1 MNWDLL
7 IVVFGLMLI
16 LSALLFLYRQRK
28 KEILSEIQIDLCPA
42 VRITSFDGWQALEL
56 QLVNRSDVKVWVEE
70 ANLVITDLE
79 ANFQTALATGQ
90 HIHKIRQPVVPDEC
104 ISMSLTGSLYDA
116 AGRPQGPYSFQLW
129 GTIHYRIGEKW
140 AQANIRPHR
149 INMVALSVLGVQRIR
164 QKSTT
169 PEVHNDE
176 AIVSDSLNQVT
187 PSKETPKVKSAGR

>member
-1 MNWDLL
+1 VNWVLL
-7 IVVFGLMLI
+7 IVGFGLILI
-16 LSALLFLYRQRK
+16 LGALLFLYRQRK
-28 KEILSEIQIDLCPA
+28 KDIPSEIQIDLCPA
-42 VRITSFDGWQALEL
+42 VRITDFDGWQALEL
-56 QLVNRSDVKVWVEE
+56 QLVNRSDAKVWVEE

-104 ISMSLTGSLYDA
+104 LSMSLTGSLYDA

-149 INMVALSVLGVQRIR
+149 IKMVALSVLRVQLIR
-164 QKSTT
+164 RKNATA
-169 PEVHNDE
+169 E
-176 AIVSDSLNQVT
+176 AHDDQEIVTDSLSEVSHSEDTQ
-187 PSKETPKVKSAGR
+187 KVKSAGR

>member
-1 MNWDLL
+1 
-7 IVVFGLMLI
+7 MLI
-16 LSALLFLYRQRK
+16 LGALLFLYRHHK

-70 ANLVITDLE
+70 ANLVITGLE
-79 ANFQTALATGQ
+79 ANVQTALATGQ

-104 ISMSLTGSLYDA
+104 LSMSLTGSLYDA

-129 GTIHYRIGEKW
+129 GTIHYRIAEKW

-149 INMVALSVLGVQRIR
+149 IKMVALSVLRVQRIR
-164 QKSTT
+164 QKRTT
-169 PEVHNDE
+169 PEVHNDK
-176 AIVSDSLNQVT
+176 AIVGDSLNQVT

>member
-42 VRITSFDGWQALEL
+42 VRITSFDGWQALEP

-90 HIHKIRQPVVPDEC
+90 HIHKIRQSIIPDEC
-104 ISMSLTGSLYDA
+104 LSMSLTGSL
-116 AGRPQGPYSFQLW
+116 
-129 GTIHYRIGEKW
+129 
-140 AQANIRPHR
+140 
-149 INMVALSVLGVQRIR
+149 VSVLSEPCRRSVNI
-164 QKSTT
+164 
-169 PEVHNDE
+169 
-176 AIVSDSLNQVT
+176 
-187 PSKETPKVKSAGR
+187 

>member
-1 MNWDLL
+1 MNWVLL
-7 IVVFGLMLI
+7 IVGFGLILI
-16 LSALLFLYRQRK
+16 LGALLFLYRQRK
-28 KEILSEIQIDLCPA
+28 KDIPSEIQIDLCPA
-42 VRITSFDGWQALEL
+42 VRITDFDGWQALEL
-56 QLVNRSDVKVWVEE
+56 QLVNRSDAKVWVEE

-104 ISMSLTGSLYDA
+104 LSMSLTGSLYDA

-149 INMVALSVLGVQRIR
+149 IKMVALSVLRVQLIR
-164 QKSTT
+164 RKNTT
-169 PEVHNDE
+169 AE
-176 AIVSDSLNQVT
+176 AHDDQEIVTDSLSEVSHSEDTQ
-187 PSKETPKVKSAGR
+187 KVKSAGR